1 VVLEKEMEKSGSVLD
16 EQRETA
22 YKVVVFLFNKSRFAM
37 VAILDAQDK
46 ACQTEHSLYFKT

>member
-22 YKVVVFLFNKSRFAM
+22 YKDVVFLFNKSRFAM